1 MIDTGERLE
10 QMTKVLREKGCRLT
24 PQRLALLKI
33 IARREGHYSVDQI
46 YELIKLDFP
55 TTSLATIY
63 KTLSLLKDMGEVLEL
78 NFAGAGSRY
87 NGNKPYPH
95 PHLMCTS
102 CGQILDSESREA
114 AELSLEMARKTGYQ
128 ITHHQLNFFGLC
140 PICQKEG
147 QPAAVQEEK
156 NGKR

>member
-1 MIDTGERLE
+1 MIDTRERLD
-10 QMTKVLREKGCRLT
+10 QMTRVLREKGCRLT

-33 IARREGHYSVDQI
+33 IARGEGHHTVDQI
-46 YELIKLDFP
+46 YELIKPDFP

-78 NFAGAGSRY
+78 NFASAGSRY
-87 NGNKPYPH
+87 DGNKPYPH
-95 PHLMCTS
+95 PHVMCTR
-102 CGQILDSESREA
+102 CGQIIDSEFKA
-114 AELSLEMARKTGYQ
+114 LAEISLEMAKNTGYQ

-147 QPAAVQEEK
+147 QPAEIKEEK
-156 NGKR
+156 NSKR

>member
-46 YELIKLDFP
+46 YELIKIDFP

-78 NFAGAGSRY
+78 NFASAGSRY

-95 PHLMCTS
+95 PHVMCTS
-102 CGQILDSESREA
+102 CGQILDSESGGS

-147 QPAAVQEEK
+147 EPAAVNEEK
-156 NGKR
+156 NSKT